1 MRSDN
6 LREMQACLWKTIKKW
21 EKSFNFISGKKHYS
35 VELVCL
41 KRWCG
46 EELCIFT
53 NGLQIHHTT
62 FKRLNG
68 LAVCSRS
75 EQHAWVFDGRSFLL
89 MVVPGVWSMTE
100 YHLLIDGLQIERDLT
115 PSELWRRRGWVLV
128 YFGLIEVLIGIL
140 LESIRYFEDTVPYF
154 VLWELLGR
162 VLLIFGLLKI
172 VEGLT
177 SHVAIHS
184 NRYGPVYTV

>member
-1 MRSDN
+1 
-6 LREMQACLWKTIKKW
+6 MQACLWKTTKRW
-21 EKSFNFISGKKHYS
+21 EKSFNFSSGEKHYS
-35 VELVCL
+35 VELVRI
-41 KRWCG
+41 KRCCG
-46 EELCIFT
+46 EEFRIFT

-75 EQHAWVFDGRSFLL
+75 EQYSWEFDGRSFLL
-89 MVVPGVWSMTE
+89 MIVPGVWSMTE
-100 YHLLIDGLQIERDLT
+100 YHLLIDGFQIDRDLT
-115 PSELWRRRGWVLV
+115 PSELWRRRGWILI
-128 YFGLIEVLIGIL
+128 YFGLIEVLIGVS
-140 LESIRYFEDTVPYF
+140 LESLRYFEDTVPSPYF

-177 SHVAIHS
+177 SHVARHS
-184 NRYGPVYTV
+184 NRYGPVYTI